1 MTEKAIE
8 KINEQVVNEAVEKVT
23 TEQKPEINPSDFRQT
38 CVSFRGDVIQKA
50 DLIVS
55 HRLIP
60 GVTNRSGLIDYAL
73 KLVFKELKME
83 G

>member
-1 MTEKAIE
+1 MTEK
-8 KINEQVVNEAVEKVT
+8 
-23 TEQKPEINPSDFRQT
+23 NPDYRQT
-38 CVSFRGDVIQKA
+38 CVSFKKEIFEKA
-50 DLIVS
+50 NLIVS
-55 HRLIP
+55 KRLIP

>member
-1 MTEKAIE
+1 MNEK
-8 KINEQVVNEAVEKVT
+8 NLGM
-23 TEQKPEINPSDFRQT
+23 RQT
-38 CVSFRGDVIQKA
+38 CVNFKIDVIEKA

-55 HRLIP
+55 QRLIP

-73 KLVFKELKME
+73 KLVFKELKIE

>member
-1 MTEKAIE
+1 MPK
-8 KINEQVVNEAVEKVT
+8 NE
-23 TEQKPEINPSDFRQT
+23 NPDLRQT
-38 CVSFRGDVIQKA
+38 CVAFRKEVIEKA

-55 HRLIP
+55 KRLIP
-60 GVTNRSGLIDYAL
+60 GVTNRSGLVDYAL